1 MWSAAAA
8 AAAKPLERIEIM
20 DQSEMLTLLGGLYDK
35 LVSDVA
41 QRVQT
46 ELAGK
51 VTEGAS
57 AAIEGLKGDLDSRIN
72 ACIEDWADN
81 HLDDRLDTW
90 ATVHL
95 DIDGDIDRY
104 VRNDLD
110 IADLVKDAV
119 QDLTFEVTV
128 S

>member
-1 MWSAAAA
+1 
-8 AAAKPLERIEIM
+8 M

-51 VTEGAS
+51 VTEGAL
-57 AAIEGLKGDLDSRIN
+57 AAIEELKKDMDSRAN

>member
-1 MWSAAAA
+1 
-8 AAAKPLERIEIM
+8 M

>member
-1 MWSAAAA
+1 
-8 AAAKPLERIEIM
+8 M

-57 AAIEGLKGDLDSRIN
+57 AAIEGLKGDLDSRIS
-72 ACIEDWADN
+72 AGIEDWADN
-81 HLDDRLDTW
+81 YLNDRLDTW

-95 DIDGDIDRY
+95 DIEGDIDRY
-104 VRNDLD
+104 VRKDLD
-110 IADLVKDAV
+110 LTDLITETVK
-119 QDLTFEVTV
+119 DLTFEITV